1 MPRIIKKYGNR
12 KLYDSSESRYI
23 SMTEL
28 KEIIRSGETVVIND
42 SKTGYE
48 ITSEVLTKA
57 IVDQGGKETLS
68 PDALHALIR
77 WGTETFESGLAIFG
91 KSLHKVLPVANVS
104 DVRSLLGK
112 ISELEERVDSLQ
124 QKVDEQQNRSELS

>member
-1 MPRIIKKYGNR
+1 
-12 KLYDSSESRYI
+12 
-23 SMTEL
+23 MTEL

>member
-1 MPRIIKKYGNR
+1 MTRIIKKYGNR

-23 SMTEL
+23 SMSEL

-42 SKTGYE
+42 SKTGNE

-57 IVDQGGKETLS
+57 IVDQGGRETLS

-91 KSLHKVLPVANVS
+91 KSLHKILPVADVS

-112 ISELEERVDSLQ
+112 ISELEQRVDHLQ
-124 QKVDEQQNRSELS
+124 QQVDDQQK

>member
-1 MPRIIKKYGNR
+1 MTRIIKKYGNR

-23 SMTEL
+23 SMSEL

-42 SKTGYE
+42 SKTGDE

-57 IVDQGGKETLS
+57 IVDQGGRETLS

-91 KSLHKVLPVANVS
+91 KSLHKILPVADVS

-112 ISELEERVDSLQ
+112 ISELEQRVDHLQ
-124 QKVDEQQNRSELS
+124 QQVDDQQK